1 MGVGL
6 MFFLNYIV
14 FILIILFTHLIALST
29 QLLSSRKYF
38 FGVYVNE
45 VIIEEDLKAEINKD
59 FKRKLNISLLLSI
72 IIYLILKSIFHL
84 NIGANITICT
94 IIYLILFFFILTI
107 EYKKVKYI
115 KDTYLANL
123 QSCNNE
129 NKEQVPIRVI
139 IKEDEIL
146 AEEKKKLI
154 RKFKVLFGI
163 CILLSFASFLYTL
176 LSYKNMPDTI
186 ITHWGAYGKP
196 DGYSEKNIINVFFTS
211 FIDISMVLLFAVIG
225 IGSIAGNTYI
235 DDENLEVNR
244 KKALKYLN
252 GIGCSFL
259 ALTLSIQSIT
269 STIPIFMVQE
279 KDMPMWLILGSCIVP
294 IFIVAP
300 VIYFYLMLS
309 SIKPKGRNM
318 YTVESDDE
326 KWIYGFIY
334 YNKEDPKLMVEKR
347 LGMGW
352 NINMAHTL
360 GKVIT
365 ILLVLIIFGS
375 LLICFI

>member
-1 MGVGL
+1 

-29 QLLSSRKYF
+29 QSLSSRKYF
-38 FGVYVNE
+38 FGVYINE
-45 VIIEEDLKAEINKD
+45 IIIEEDLKVKITKD
-59 FKRKLNISLLLSI
+59 FKRKLNVSLFLSI
-72 IIYLILKSIFHL
+72 MVYLILKTIFDL
-84 NIGANITICT
+84 NIGANIIISTT
-94 IIYLILFFFILTI
+94 IYLTLFFFILTI
-107 EYKKVKYI
+107 EYKKVKYV

-123 QSCNNE
+123 QLYNND

-146 AEEKKKLI
+146 AKEKKRIIK
-154 RKFKVLFGI
+154 KFKVLFGI
-163 CILLSFASFLYTL
+163 CIILSLVSFVYVL

-196 DGYSEKNIINVFFTS
+196 NGYSKKNILNVFFTS

-225 IGSIAGNTYI
+225 IGSVAGNTYI
-235 DDENLEVNR
+235 DNKNLEVNR
-244 KKALKYLN
+244 KKAVKYLN
-252 GIGCSFL
+252 GIGYSFL
-259 ALTLSIQSIT
+259 TLTLSIQSIT

-279 KDMPMWLILGSCIVP
+279 KDMPMWLTIGSCIIP
-294 IFIVAP
+294 IFIVVP

-309 SIKPKGRNM
+309 SIKPKSRNI
-318 YTVESDDE
+318 YTIENDDE

-352 NINMAHTL
+352 SINMAHTL

-365 ILLVLIIFGS
+365 IILMLITVGS
-375 LLICFI
+375 LLISFI

>member
-1 MGVGL
+1 

-29 QLLSSRKYF
+29 QSLSSRKYF
-38 FGVYVNE
+38 FGVYINE
-45 VIIEEDLKAEINKD
+45 IIIEEDLKVKITKD
-59 FKRKLNISLLLSI
+59 FKRKLNVSLFLSI
-72 IIYLILKSIFHL
+72 MVYLILKTIFDL
-84 NIGANITICT
+84 NIGANIIISTT
-94 IIYLILFFFILTI
+94 IYLTLFFFILTI
-107 EYKKVKYI
+107 EYKKVKYV

-123 QSCNNE
+123 QLYNND

-146 AEEKKKLI
+146 AKEKKRIIK
-154 RKFKVLFGI
+154 KFKILFGI
-163 CILLSFASFLYTL
+163 CIILSLVSFVYVL

-196 DGYSEKNIINVFFTS
+196 NGYSKKNILNVFFTS
-211 FIDISMVLLFAVIG
+211 FIDISMVLLFALIG
-225 IGSIAGNTYI
+225 IGSVAGNTYI
-235 DDENLEVNR
+235 DNKNLEVNR
-244 KKALKYLN
+244 KKAVKYLN
-252 GIGCSFL
+252 GIGYSFL
-259 ALTLSIQSIT
+259 TLTLSIQSIT

-279 KDMPMWLILGSCIVP
+279 KDMPMWLTIGSCIIP
-294 IFIVAP
+294 IFIVVP

-309 SIKPKGRNM
+309 SIKPKSRNM
-318 YTVESDDE
+318 YTIENDDE

-352 NINMAHTL
+352 SINMAHTL

-365 ILLVLIIFGS
+365 IILVLITVGS
-375 LLICFI
+375 LLISFI

>member
-1 MGVGL
+1 

-29 QLLSSRKYF
+29 QSLSSRKYF
-38 FGVYVNE
+38 FGVYINE
-45 VIIEEDLKAEINKD
+45 IIIEEDLKVKITKD
-59 FKRKLNISLLLSI
+59 FKRKLNVSLFLSI
-72 IIYLILKSIFHL
+72 MVYLILKTIFDL
-84 NIGANITICT
+84 NIGANIIICN
-94 IIYLILFFFILTI
+94 IIYLTLFFLILTI
-107 EYKKVKYI
+107 EYKKVKYV
-115 KDTYLANL
+115 KDAYLANL
-123 QSCNNE
+123 QLYNND

-146 AEEKKKLI
+146 ATEKKKI
-154 RKFKVLFGI
+154 IKKFKILFGM
-163 CILLSFASFLYTL
+163 CIILSLVSFVYVL

-196 DGYSEKNIINVFFTS
+196 DGYSEKNILNVFFTS

-225 IGSIAGNTYI
+225 IGSVAGNTYI
-235 DDENLEVNR
+235 DNENLEVNR
-244 KKALKYLN
+244 KKAVKYLN
-252 GIGCSFL
+252 GIGYSFL
-259 ALTLSIQSIT
+259 VLTLSIQSIT

-279 KDMPMWLILGSCIVP
+279 KDMPMWLTIGSCIIP
-294 IFIVAP
+294 IFIVVP

-309 SIKPKGRNM
+309 SIKPKSRNI
-318 YTVESDDE
+318 YTIENDDE

-352 NINMAHTL
+352 SINMAHTL

-365 ILLVLIIFGS
+365 IILVLITVGS
-375 LLICFI
+375 LLISFI

>member
-1 MGVGL
+1 

-29 QLLSSRKYF
+29 QSLSSRKYF
-38 FGVYVNE
+38 FGVYINE
-45 VIIEEDLKAEINKD
+45 IIIEEDLKVKITKD
-59 FKRKLNISLLLSI
+59 FKRKLNVSLFLSI
-72 IIYLILKSIFHL
+72 MVYLILKTIFDL
-84 NIGANITICT
+84 NIGANIIICT
-94 IIYLILFFFILTI
+94 TIYLTLLFFILTI
-107 EYKKVKYI
+107 EYKKVKYV

-123 QSCNNE
+123 QLYNND

-146 AEEKKKLI
+146 AKEKKKI
-154 RKFKVLFGI
+154 IKKFKILFGI
-163 CILLSFASFLYTL
+163 CIILSLVSFVYVL

-196 DGYSEKNIINVFFTS
+196 NGYSKKNILNVFFTS

-225 IGSIAGNTYI
+225 IGSVAGNTYI
-235 DDENLEVNR
+235 DNKNLEVNR
-244 KKALKYLN
+244 KKAVKYLN
-252 GIGCSFL
+252 GIGYSFL
-259 ALTLSIQSIT
+259 TLTLSIQSIT

-279 KDMPMWLILGSCIVP
+279 KDMPMWLTIGSCIIP
-294 IFIVAP
+294 IFIVVP

-309 SIKPKGRNM
+309 SIKPKSRNM
-318 YTVESDDE
+318 YTIENDDE

-352 NINMAHTL
+352 SINMAHTL

-365 ILLVLIIFGS
+365 IILVLITVGS
-375 LLICFI
+375 LLISFI

>member
-1 MGVGL
+1 

-29 QLLSSRKYF
+29 QSLSSRKYF
-38 FGVYVNE
+38 FGVYINE
-45 VIIEEDLKAEINKD
+45 IIIEEDLKIKINKD

-72 IIYLILKSIFHL
+72 IIYLMIKSIFDL
-84 NIGANITICT
+84 NIGANIIICT
-94 IIYLILFFFILTI
+94 TIYLTLFFLILTI

-115 KDTYLANL
+115 KDTYLANV

-129 NKEQVPIRVI
+129 NKKQVPIRVI

-146 AEEKKKLI
+146 AKEKKKLI
-154 RKFKVLFGI
+154 KKFKILFGI
-163 CILLSFASFLYTL
+163 CIGLSLASFLYVL

-211 FIDISMVLLFAVIG
+211 FIDIFMVLLFALIG
-225 IGSIAGNTYI
+225 IGSIGGNTYL
-235 DDENLEVNR
+235 DDKNLEVNR

-252 GIGCSFL
+252 GIGYSFL

-269 STIPIFMVQE
+269 STIPLFMVQE
-279 KDMPMWLILGSCIVP
+279 KNIPMWLTLGSCIVP
-294 IFIVAP
+294 IFIVVP
-300 VIYFYLMLS
+300 VIYFYIMLS
-309 SIKPKGRNM
+309 NIKPKGRNI
-318 YTVESDDE
+318 YTVENDDE

-334 YNKEDPKLMVEKR
+334 YNKEDPNLMVEKR

-352 NINMAHTL
+352 NINVAHTL

-365 ILLVLIIFGS
+365 IILVLITVGS